1 MKPILAAEL
10 VRLNAQ
16 AGDWQEAVVLAGE
29 LLEKNGYVEK
39 RYIQATLDAVR
50 TLGPYI
56 VLAPG
61 MAFPHARPEDGALKT
76 GISLVT
82 LASPVCFGSV
92 DNDPV
97 DLVIGLSSVNSTSH
111 IELLQRMCGFLS
123 ENENVERL
131 KEMQDPIEVAAFIN
145 DQKGR

>member
-1 MKPILAAEL
+1 MVPILAAEL
-10 VRLNAQ
+10 VRLNTQ
-16 AGDWQEAVVLAGE
+16 ADDWQEAVALAGG

-39 RYIQATLDAVR
+39 RYIEATLEAVR

-61 MAFPHARPEDGALKT
+61 MAFPHARPEDGAIKT

-82 LASPVCFGSV
+82 LSSPVCFGSV

-97 DLVIGLSSVNSTSH
+97 DLVIGLSSIDSTSH
-111 IELLQRMCGFLS
+111 IELLQRMCSFLS
-123 ENENVERL
+123 DNENVRRL
-131 KEMQDPIEVAAFIN
+131 KEMQDPVEVAAFIN
-145 DQKGR
+145 EQK